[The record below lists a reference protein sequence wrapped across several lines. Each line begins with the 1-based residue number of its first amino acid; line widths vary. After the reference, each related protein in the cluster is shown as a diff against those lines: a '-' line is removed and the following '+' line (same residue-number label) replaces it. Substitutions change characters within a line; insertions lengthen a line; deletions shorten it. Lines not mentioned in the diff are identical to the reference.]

1 MDKNNKQIKGNITI
15 GFQGERI
22 KICSMFLESC
32 HSLLGFSIYVNVMNM
47 IAQCSVIFRKNFR
60 QKKFKSRLCP
70 EWYTGDPDPTY

>member
-1 MDKNNKQIKGNITI
+1 
-15 GFQGERI
+15 
-22 KICSMFLESC
+22 MFLESC